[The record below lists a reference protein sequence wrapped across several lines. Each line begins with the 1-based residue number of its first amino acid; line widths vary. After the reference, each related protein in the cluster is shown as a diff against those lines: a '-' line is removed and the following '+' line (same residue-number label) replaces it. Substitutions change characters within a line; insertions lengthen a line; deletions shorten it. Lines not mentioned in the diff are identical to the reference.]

1 MGKFDTHG
9 GYFAPQGYMRVNT
22 GGSHEENPYG
32 GVQIGVDPQGIPN
45 MLEENEVVYD
55 DYVYSDNIKAD
66 KALLK
71 KYNIPEKYA
80 GKLYSEIADKF
91 VDEAEDRPNDPIS
104 NNGLNAMLVRL
115 AQAQEEQKQIEQQ
128 KELEKELANL
138 SPEELAGL
146 EAMLAQQG
154 GTEGEQNLQA
164 PVLEMG
170 QEQMVSPEMM
180 SQPQM
185 MACGG
190 LLRRFDD
197 GTPGIVVPAEIPD
210 TGTISAWVDTRKP
223 VRRWIDATVD
233 SNPTLRHLSE
243 AFYRF
248 GESAPGQVLTMMLPD
263 PNSESGVLGAVSTPV
278 ARVPARGISKAQK
291 AKIVDEAMEKAY
303 EASSVAEKTDKA
315 KKEVSAVKK
324 ALRNPL
330 YGAGKQT
337 AMALADKSPWVR
349 YPAVG
354 AAQLGQWG
362 AETALLSGLDAGVGA
377 AMKAWGSPWTSA
389 QSQES
394 AEEPEIDFGN
404 WDYASGGPIHR
415 FDGGGWTDFLKA
427 LGNYTVSRTP
437 GNVRGKY
444 KIDNAFPL
452 PTDVNSVS
460 DLEQSDAY
468 QAFTDYVLNNSTNE
482 NVLNYLKAL
491 DAGTPEGTKKLF
503 SGDELSSDWADT
515 YRSRRTDGLG
525 GIYHFSGNSL
535 DDISGILRPKM
546 EKIEAI
552 DPSGLMAQAR
562 VNKPDEV
569 LMKKPPTTTT
579 TTTKQ
584 GASMSAAPLATWPR
598 YAGAITSGLT
608 GLYNVFQKPDKYNI
622 RRIQP
627 TLPNGRMDLI
637 DPVFNPIDEN
647 MAVNDVLANSAGTV
661 RALANSGL
669 GPSTAAAML
678 AADYN
683 AGHNIGTARTQVWDA
698 NNQRRNDVIARR
710 NANAQALGQFN
721 YGIDRDRAQSLND
734 AQIRNIQ
741 NELLQQRLNYDA
753 EGQKY
758 AAISNSLDQVGQALS
773 GIGRENFAMNQVNST
788 ADYAILP
795 NGQVVYRPR
804 NNGNNGGLLK
814 IFKEK

>member
-32 GVQIGVDPQGIPN
+32 GVQIGVDTQGIPN
-45 MLEENEVVYD
+45 MLEENEPVYD

-104 NNGLNAMLVRL
+104 NKGLESMLGRL
-115 AQAQEEQKQIEQQ
+115 AQAQEEQKQIKQQ
-128 KELEKELANL
+128 KELEQELANL
-138 SPEELAGL
+138 SPEELAEL

-164 PVLEMG
+164 PVPEMG
-170 QEQMVSPEMM
+170 QEQRVSPEMM

-197 GTPGIVVPAEIPD
+197 GGDTEDDKPAYGRD
-210 TGTISAWVDTRKP
+210 SAP
-223 VRRWIDATVD
+223 FAVRDATMTYLTPTNGMWREAPLTAEQLAARRELAEKDNLIYSMMPLIGIPNLLGEVVKETGNGEIGSAAVD
-233 SNPTLRHLSE
+233 LASIALPFMRPIKG
-243 AFYRF
+243 A
-248 GESAPGQVLTMMLPD
+248 SATAKAAKAADKAVKAGK
-263 PNSESGVLGAVSTPV
+263 GV
-278 ARVPARGISKAQK
+278 SKAEK
-291 AKIVDEAMEKAY
+291 AKIVEAAMEEAYKAGA
-303 EASSVAEKTDKA
+303 EAEKAGKA
-315 KKEVSAVKK
+315 KKEVSAFKK

-337 AMALADKSPWVR
+337 AIALADKSPWIR
-349 YPAVG
+349 YPAIG

-362 AETALLSGLDAGVGA
+362 SETALFSGLDAGVDA
-377 AMKAWGSPWTSA
+377 AFNTWRSPWA
-389 QSQES
+389 GIP
-394 AEEPEIDFGN
+394 EETGSEQPEIDFGN
-404 WDYASGGPIHR
+404 WDYANGGLVR
-415 FDGGGWTDFLKA
+415 KFENG
-427 LGNYTVSRTP
+427 TP
-437 GNVRGKY
+437 GNLDLNWTPPALNLDLNGPLFTVPQTGYIPQNPNPLGIEPLNLQPPQENLATMRY
-444 KIDNAFPL
+444 KLRKGIQPDF
-452 PTDVNSVS
+452 
-460 DLEQSDAY
+460 
-468 QAFTDYVLNNSTNE
+468 
-482 NVLNYLKAL
+482 
-491 DAGTPEGTKKLF
+491 
-503 SGDELSSDWADT
+503 
-515 YRSRRTDGLG
+515 G
-525 GIYHFSGNSL
+525 GINFTPDSRLFPNGIPVGDKTGAGGGGGTGN
-535 DDISGILRPKM
+535 DGETTPVQ
-546 EKIEAI
+546 
-552 DPSGLMAQAR
+552 G
-562 VNKPDEV
+562 
-569 LMKKPPTTTT
+569 MK
-579 TTTKQ
+579 
-584 GASMSAAPLATWPR
+584 PLATWPR
-598 YAGAITSGLT
+598 YMGAITNGLL

-627 TLPNGRMDLI
+627 TLPSGQMHLI
-637 DPVFNPIDEN
+637 DPVFNPLDEN

-669 GPSTAAAML
+669 GPSTSVALL

-683 AGHNIGTARTQVWDA
+683 TGRNIGTARTQIWDA

-721 YGIDRDRAQSLND
+721 YGIDRDRAQILND

-773 GIGRENFAMNQVNST
+773 GIGQENFAMNQVNST